1 VLLDD
6 ITQAVLAREDVARYL
21 RGGHGASELDA
32 RERIHA
38 YLDELRTTQS
48 YPIYRAL
55 KHPLYPILRK
65 IERIYEQVWFAQD
78 ATRAGRVIYI
88 SNHKSHLD
96 YLVEPLA
103 LEDNAIRPP
112 VIAAGI
118 NLFGG
123 PLGFLHRHVTGA
135 IPIRRNT
142 KDPAYLVTLKAYVAE
157 LLGRHDLMFY
167 IEGGRSYSG
176 ELKTPKTGLLHA
188 ALQAERSRSVIVPMA
203 VAYDLVLEDRILA
216 HQGAKRHSRPFAR
229 EVAEMVRYAVGYQ
242 SRAIVTFG
250 ESIPLTGYD
259 PDVRRD
265 VMALAHLTR
274 DTIGRLYKVLPT
286 AIVAAAMRPAIAK
299 RELEGRAQAIIDA
312 AAEAGG
318 NLAVT
323 SGREAV
329 EQAADPLEARNIIH
343 VERGGRFRV
352 RERTVLRYYART
364 LEHLL
369 PGSRRSPHTH

>member
-1 VLLDD
+1 MLDD
-6 ITQAVLAREDVARYL
+6 ITQAVLARKDVARYL
-21 RGGHGASELDA
+21 RGGHGQSELQA

-38 YLDELRTTQS
+38 YLDELRTTQR

-65 IERIYEQVWFAQD
+65 VDRVEENVAAAQA
-78 ATRAGRVIYI
+78 ATRSGRVIYV

-96 YLVEPLA
+96 YLVEPLV
-103 LEDNAIRPP
+103 LDDNGVRPP

-123 PLGFLHRHVTGA
+123 PLGLIHRHVTGA

-157 LLGRHDLMFY
+157 LLQRHDLLFY

-176 ELKTPKTGLLHA
+176 EMKPPKTGLLHA
-188 ALQAERSRSVIVPMA
+188 TMQAERPEAVIVPLA
-203 VAYDLVLEDRILA
+203 VAYDLVLEDHVLA
-216 HQGAKRHSRPFAR
+216 HQAAKRRQRPFAR
-229 EVAEMVRYAVGYQ
+229 EVAEMVRYSVGYQ

-250 ESIPLTGYD
+250 APIPLTGYD
-259 PDVRRD
+259 PESRRD

-286 AIVAAAMRPAIAK
+286 AVVAAALRPGITR
-299 RELEGRAQAIIDA
+299 RELELRAQAVIDDA
-312 AAEAGG
+312 
-318 NLAVT
+318 
-323 SGREAV
+323 
-329 EQAADPLEARNIIH
+329 
-343 VERGGRFRV
+343 
-352 RERTVLRYYART
+352 
-364 LEHLL
+364 
-369 PGSRRSPHTH
+369 

>member
-1 VLLDD
+1 MK
-6 ITQAVLAREDVARYL
+6 TWSSTL
-21 RGGHGASELDA
+21 RGGHGQTELEA
-32 RERIHA
+32 RERIHG
-38 YLDELRTTQS
+38 YLDELRTTQR

-65 IERIYEQVWFAQD
+65 IERIDEGVQIARD
-78 ATRAGRVIYI
+78 AARSGRIIYI

-96 YLVEPLA
+96 YLIEPLV
-103 LEDNAIRPP
+103 LDDSSVRPP

-123 PLGFLHRHVTGA
+123 PLGLIHRHVTGA

-157 LLGRHDLMFY
+157 ILQRHDLMFY

-188 ALQAERSRSVIVPMA
+188 AMQSGRTDVMIVPMA
-203 VAYDLVLEDRILA
+203 IAYDLVLEDHVLA
-216 HQGAKRHSRPFAR
+216 HQGSKRRQRPFSR

-242 SRAIVTFG
+242 SRAFVTFG
-250 ESIPLTGYD
+250 TPIPLDGWTAD
-259 PDVRRD
+259 TRRD
-265 VMALAHLTR
+265 VVDLAQLVR
-274 DTIGRLYKVLPT
+274 NTIGRLYKVLPT
-286 AIVAAAMRPAIAK
+286 AVLAAAMRPSIERAD
-299 RELEGRAQAIIDA
+299 LEARAEDIIGVLR
-312 AAEAGG
+312 AEGA
-318 NLAVT
+318 NLGVA

-329 EQAADPLEARNIIH
+329 DAGAPLLVERNVIH

-364 LEHLL
+364 IQHLL
-369 PGSRRSPHTH
+369 TAPGRIPRTH